1 MKYSLS
7 IGLVGYWTL
16 SVIPLVDAQD
26 LLSNMNV
33 FENLGIA
40 CMDFI
45 PSEVDS
51 LILDPPDELPYV
63 TSTLIKHWQKHDVT
77 LFYADSLHSLHQP
90 FRLSWQM
97 SDASISYKRERRKTL
112 SRSANLE
119 LRYTFLDPT
128 GKIIA
133 HDSCDES
140 FTDTIPSR
148 IVSQLES
155 DLYPETQGDL
165 PPKSWVRR
173 YLEPI
178 IIAAAT
184 ALTAFLFFNLRN
196 DSTDS

>member
-7 IGLVGYWTL
+7 IGLIGSWIL
-16 SVIPLVDAQD
+16 GMIPPIGAQD
-26 LLSNMNV
+26 LLSNMKV
-33 FENLGIA
+33 FENLAIT

-51 LILDPPDELPYV
+51 LILDPPDELPFV
-63 TSTLIKHWQKHDVT
+63 TTTLIKHWQEHEMT
-77 LFYADSLHSLHQP
+77 LFYADSLHSLRQP

-97 SDASISYKRERRKTL
+97 SNASISYARERRKTL
-112 SRSANLE
+112 SRSAKLA

-133 HDSCDES
+133 HDSCDEF
-140 FTDTIPSR
+140 FTDTIPKR
-148 IVSQLES
+148 VVSQLES
-155 DLYPETQGDL
+155 ELYPETQGAL
-165 PPKSWVRR
+165 PPESWFRR
-173 YLEPI
+173 HLEPI

>member
-7 IGLVGYWTL
+7 IGLIGYWAL
-16 SVIPLVDAQD
+16 SVIPPVGAQN

-45 PSEVDS
+45 PSKVDS

-63 TSTLIKHWQKHDVT
+63 TTTLIKHWQEHDMT
-77 LFYADSLHSLHQP
+77 LFYADSLHSSRQP

-97 SDASISYKRERRKTL
+97 SNASISYTRERRRTL
-112 SRSANLE
+112 SRSAKLA

-133 HDSCDES
+133 QDSCNES
-140 FTDTIPSR
+140 FTDTISER
-148 IVSQLES
+148 IVSQIES
-155 DLYPETQGDL
+155 EIYPETQGDL
-165 PPKSWVRR
+165 PPKGWVRHH
-173 YLEPI
+173 LEPI